1 MSDLFSP
8 LGTQVIS
15 GDFQSAL
22 LAFGAAALLFRA
34 IQLCEDC
41 PAEFWNQLLSFR
53 QNWQLIE
60 IERIRANSMRGE
72 GHMRTAHT
80 QYLMCSMLQP
90 PDDLP
95 SDKAADAIESA
106 ELCSPWTA
114 VLPLDSVGA
123 FRIPVYDD

>member
-1 MSDLFSP
+1 
-8 LGTQVIS
+8 
-15 GDFQSAL
+15 
-22 LAFGAAALLFRA
+22 
-34 IQLCEDC
+34 
-41 PAEFWNQLLSFR
+41 
-53 QNWQLIE
+53 
-60 IERIRANSMRGE
+60 MRGE

-95 SDKAADAIESA
+95 SDKAADALDNA